1 MKLHILSDIHV
12 EFEAFVPP
20 ATDADV
26 IVLAGDIHVG
36 RKGLDWAL
44 EQFPDKPVIYVLGNH
59 EYYGK
64 AVPKL
69 TNELQK
75 IAANTNVHL
84 LERSSVEIDGVTFLG
99 STLWTDFEL
108 FGDPRIAGFEAQ
120 QKMTDFKKIRVS
132 PRFSRLRSVD
142 ASVMHYRAKKWIQ
155 EELRKTVGKVVVVTH
170 HGPSARSLPERYR
183 EDLLSAAYVSD
194 MDDFVSKSD
203 ATLWIHGHLHSTS
216 DYRLGNTRVVC
227 NPRGYPDES
236 NDEFAPDFVVTL

>member
-108 FGDPRIAGFEAQ
+108 FGD
-120 QKMTDFKKIRVS
+120 
-132 PRFSRLRSVD
+132 
-142 ASVMHYRAKKWIQ
+142 
-155 EELRKTVGKVVVVTH
+155 
-170 HGPSARSLPERYR
+170 
-183 EDLLSAAYVSD
+183 
-194 MDDFVSKSD
+194 
-203 ATLWIHGHLHSTS
+203 
-216 DYRLGNTRVVC
+216 
-227 NPRGYPDES
+227 
-236 NDEFAPDFVVTL
+236 

>member
-20 ATDADV
+20 STDADV

-69 TNELQK
+69 TNELK
-75 IAANTNVHL
+75 EIAADTNVHL
-84 LERSSVEIDGVTFLG
+84 LERSSVELGGVTFLG

-108 FGDPRIAGFEAQ
+108 LGDPRIAGYEAQ
-120 QKMTDFKKIRVS
+120 RKMTDFKKIRVS
-132 PRFSRLRSVD
+132 PKFSRLRSVD
-142 ASVMHYRAKKWIQ
+142 ASVMHYRSKKWIQ
-155 EELRKTVGKVVVVTH
+155 DEVKKAVGDVVVVTH
-170 HGPSARSLPERYR
+170 HGPSAKSLPQHYR
-183 EDLLSAAYVSD
+183 DDLLSAAYVSN
-194 MDDFVSKSD
+194 MDDFVSESG
-203 ATLWIHGHLHSTS
+203 AALWIHGHIHSTS

-236 NDEFAPDFVVTL
+236 NDEFVADFVVKI

>member
-20 ATDADV
+20 TTDADV

-69 TNELQK
+69 INELEK

-84 LERSSVEIDGVTFLG
+84 LERSSVEIGGVTFLG

-142 ASVMHYRAKKWIQ
+142 ASVMHYRSKKWIQ
-155 EELRKTVGKVVVVTH
+155 DELQKTVGEVVVVTH
-170 HGPSARSLPERYR
+170 HGPSARSLPEHYR
-183 EDLLSAAYVSD
+183 NDLLSAAYVSD
-194 MDDFVSKSD
+194 MDDFVSKSN
-203 ATLWIHGHLHSTS
+203 AALWIHGHIHSTS

-227 NPRGYPDES
+227 NPRGYPDEY

>member
-12 EFEAFVPP
+12 EFEVFVPP
-20 ATDADV
+20 TTDADV

-44 EQFPDKPVIYVLGNH
+44 EQFPNKPVIYVLGNH
-59 EYYGK
+59 EYYGR

-99 STLWTDFEL
+99 STLWTAFEL

-142 ASVMHYRAKKWIQ
+142 ASVMHYRSKKWIQ
-155 EELRKTVGKVVVVTH
+155 DELQKTGGEVVVVTH

-183 EDLLSAAYVSD
+183 DDLLSAAYVSD

-203 ATLWIHGHLHSTS
+203 ATLWIHGHIHSTS